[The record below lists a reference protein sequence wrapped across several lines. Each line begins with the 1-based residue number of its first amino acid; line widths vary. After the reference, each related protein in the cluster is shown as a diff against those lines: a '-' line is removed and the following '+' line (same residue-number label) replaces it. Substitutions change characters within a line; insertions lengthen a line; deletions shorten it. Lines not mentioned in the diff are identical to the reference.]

1 MKKNTGITLIEIIVA
16 ISLLTL
22 ILLAGGGIYISG
34 WNMFRDAQ
42 HTAQSQ
48 RNAVLPMTHMA
59 KNLQD
64 AISFT
69 VPAPTPNILQFVV
82 YSANPPSPTITRR
95 YIFQNNQIVYD
106 PDTTDNN
113 GNEQIIG
120 THIPSNQNP
129 PPTATSPFAITH
141 GGIVVTITITAEDN
155 RDQGLNLHTISS
167 TVEARYGATPPV

>member
-1 MKKNTGITLIEIIVA
+1 MKKTRGITLIEIIVA

-64 AISFT
+64 AITFT
-69 VPAPTPNILQFVV
+69 VPAPTPNTLQFVE
-82 YSANPPSPTITRR
+82 YDGTARAYR
-95 YIFQNNQIVYD
+95 FENNQIEYD
-106 PDTTDNN
+106 PDTTNDN

-120 THIPSNQNP
+120 THIPSDQNP
-129 PPTATSPFAITH
+129 PPAATSPFAITH

-167 TVEARYGATPPV
+167 TVVARYGATPPV